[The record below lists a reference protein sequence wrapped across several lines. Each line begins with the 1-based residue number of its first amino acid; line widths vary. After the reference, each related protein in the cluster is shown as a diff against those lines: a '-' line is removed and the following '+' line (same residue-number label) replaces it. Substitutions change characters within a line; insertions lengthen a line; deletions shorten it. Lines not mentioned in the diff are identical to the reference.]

1 MGTGRC
7 PHHVRHSTFDRKTQ
21 QMILRDHCG
30 LLMKKANPGSTGK
43 SRRLAGSGSKSTSP
57 AASAGA
63 ARGDHSLDCDQL
75 PFAAHFNY
83 MNCPTYQAIFKSGAI
98 KNNALPTN
106 NLHSSQYSSSGLSDL
121 EIL

>member
-7 PHHVRHSTFDRKTQ
+7 PHHVRHSTFNRKTQ
-21 QMILRDHCG
+21 QMVLRDHCG
-30 LLMKKANPGSTGK
+30 LLMKKANPGNSAK
-43 SRRLAGSGSKSTSP
+43 SRRLAKSGAKSG
-57 AASAGA
+57 ASAGA
-63 ARGDHSLDCDQL
+63 TSKDHSLDCDQL

-106 NLHSSQYSSSGLSDL
+106 NFHSSQYSSSGLSDL